1 MLKDAELIQVR
12 TYVIKV
18 LPELLRADP
27 EVATTIEGIVAQ
39 HFPRRDEFARLL
51 DEMTAARLE
60 RQKELEK
67 HQVTVLNH
75 VQAATGEQ
83 INELR
88 VATTLQIEEVRT
100 EIVEQLGQQREETQ
114 AQFTQLR
121 TDMDECFTEQRQETQ
136 AQFTQLR
143 SEMDERFAEQRQET
157 QAQFTELRTD
167 MDQRFE
173 QVDQRFEQVD
183 QRFEQV
189 DQHFKQVD
197 RSLLELRRDVT
208 SLRHGQDMIIKR
220 MDDQHRWL
228 QFTVGDLR
236 AEKGQTLE
244 DVVAA
249 ALRFGLK
256 NPDIRPESIRLRQRL
271 LDPKRRFFRMGS
283 SEIDLIAMN
292 GKLIVFE
299 VKSTVKIS
307 DVDLFD
313 MKIGLVAEQNPDQ
326 EVSGVLIALGA
337 REEIRERCQ
346 ALGITLAD

>member
-1 MLKDAELIQVR
+1 M
-12 TYVIKV
+12 
-18 LPELLRADP
+18 
-27 EVATTIEGIVAQ
+27 
-39 HFPRRDEFARLL
+39 
-51 DEMTAARLE
+51 
-60 RQKELEK
+60 
-67 HQVTVLNH
+67 
-75 VQAATGEQ
+75 
-83 INELR
+83 
-88 VATTLQIEEVRT
+88 
-100 EIVEQLGQQREETQ
+100 
-114 AQFTQLR
+114 
-121 TDMDECFTEQRQETQ
+121 
-136 AQFTQLR
+136 
-143 SEMDERFAEQRQET
+143 
-157 QAQFTELRTD
+157 
-167 MDQRFE
+167 
-173 QVDQRFEQVD
+173 
-183 QRFEQV
+183 
-189 DQHFKQVD
+189 
-197 RSLLELRRDVT
+197 LELRRDVT